1 MKAIIHFRVRSQ
13 ERGRKIQRGA
23 QEPQRPSNAPV
34 PRSAYHIRMP
44 WAVTS
49 MERLPSPTLTYSESL
64 EIMPRILF
72 EVFQLALTMTSLGAI
87 RDQDHP
93 QEKEMQKSKVVV

>member
-1 MKAIIHFRVRSQ
+1 
-13 ERGRKIQRGA
+13 
-23 QEPQRPSNAPV
+23 
-34 PRSAYHIRMP
+34 
-44 WAVTS
+44 
-49 MERLPSPTLTYSESL
+49 
-64 EIMPRILF
+64 MPRILF